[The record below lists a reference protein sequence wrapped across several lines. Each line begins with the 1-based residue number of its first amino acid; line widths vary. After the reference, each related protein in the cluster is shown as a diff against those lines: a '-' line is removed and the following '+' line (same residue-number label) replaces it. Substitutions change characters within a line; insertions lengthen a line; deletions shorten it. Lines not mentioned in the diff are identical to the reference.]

1 MFNAIFKK
9 PSGTDKEIDQ
19 IVSRN
24 MPTHYSWCA
33 VDGLY
38 FTPDEVVNYDTM
50 SSTIVSYG
58 NDCASTPTLL
68 QLSKDS

>member
-1 MFNAIFKK
+1 MQ
-9 PSGTDKEIDQ
+9 PSGTDKQIDQ

-24 MPTHYSWCA
+24 MPTHHSWCA

-38 FTPDEVVNYDTM
+38 FTPDEVVNNDTM

-58 NDCASTPTLL
+58 SDGASTPTLL